1 VDERGDGPGSLGR
14 RGVPSFMA
22 HFVIR
27 TSRYAEVLEWYR
39 QVFQAETIF
48 YSEQGAFLS
57 FDQEHHRVAI
67 IHIPGLGAQ
76 SETTAGVDHVAFTL
90 ASLEELLDVYERL
103 QRVGIRPFWCI
114 NHGPTT
120 SMYFK
125 DPDGTGVEL
134 QVDNFATKDEARA
147 VFRSEAFA
155 RNPVGVEFDP
165 EVLIGKLR
173 AGVAVA
179 DLLRQGS
186 APIAGKATS
195 T

>member
-1 VDERGDGPGSLGR
+1 MEERGDGPGPVKR
-14 RGVPSFMA
+14 TGVPSFMA

-39 QVFQAETIF
+39 QVFQTELIF

-57 FDQEHHRVAI
+57 FDQEHHRIAI
-67 IHIPGLGAQ
+67 INIPGLEAQ
-76 SETTAGVDHVAFTL
+76 SDKTAGVDHVAFTL
-90 ASLEELLDVYERL
+90 ASLEDLLDAYERL
-103 QRVGIRPFWCI
+103 KRVGIRPFWCI

-134 QVDNFATKDEARA
+134 QVDNFATKEEARA

-165 EVLIGKLR
+165 EVLTEKLR

-179 DLLRQGS
+179 DLLKQGS
-186 APIAGKATS
+186 APIAAKATIS
-195 T
+195 